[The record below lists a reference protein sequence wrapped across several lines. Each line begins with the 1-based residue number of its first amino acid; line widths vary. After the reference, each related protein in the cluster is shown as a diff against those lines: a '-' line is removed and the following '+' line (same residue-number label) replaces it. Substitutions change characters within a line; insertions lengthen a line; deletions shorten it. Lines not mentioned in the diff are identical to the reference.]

1 MVLWAEWAWLGSS
14 HLGPLMRLDGRES
27 EWTPGDGD
35 GQGGL
40 ACCDSWGR
48 KESDTTE
55 RLNCTELKWCGHGQI
70 APNWTEVMR
79 SWSDSP
85 WTELKWCGHGQIAPE
100 AGDAWGSSRP
110 HIQDGVFPRV
120 AGPRPGAPGTAGR
133 QPSVSVFLPSAPQC
147 GYVGFLAEWWPR
159 GSEHDY
165 LVAGFP

>member
-1 MVLWAEWAWLGSS
+1 MVLWVEWAWLGSS

-55 RLNCTELKWCGHGQI
+55 RLNCTELKWY
-70 APNWTEVMR
+70 
-79 SWSDSP
+79 
-85 WTELKWCGHGQIAPE
+85 GHGQIAPE

-133 QPSVSVFLPSAPQC
+133 QPSMSVFLPSAPPC

-165 LVAGFP
+165 LVAGSPRVSIRETLEGSIRLLVTQLHKS